1 MRYSKFLLRVSLFL
15 LPVAVLSAQQPGGK
29 PKPRFV
35 DLVEPMVDAAHSRFF
50 YFSSASRPFGM
61 VNLSPDMVL
70 KGTWNT
76 GYRYNEDTIK
86 VFSHIHCW
94 ELSGIPVLPT
104 TGVFKGQ
111 LGPDRYGSSYSHQQ
125 EIARPGYHKVV
136 LKDYGVT
143 AELSST
149 TRVGFHKYTYP
160 QSAAS
165 HILFDFT
172 TMLGSS
178 ETQSA
183 RVKKVSSRSIEGEV
197 TMAATIR
204 RPKPITVYFVT
215 DFDKPFESFN
225 AWQDGKL
232 MGTREEIS
240 GSHNGV
246 YVSFATAANEVRKM
260 KVAISYVSIEEA
272 RKNMQAELPHWDF
285 NRVVRESADEWNQW
299 LSRIEVQGGSHTE
312 QRRFYTDLWHALQ
325 GRRIVSDVSGTYIDN
340 TGPQPRKRQIPLGSN
355 GKPKF
360 NEYNSDSFWGA
371 QWSLNTLWHLV
382 YPEVTESF
390 INSLLLMY
398 DDGGL
403 IPRGPSGG
411 NYTYVMTGAAT
422 TPFIVSAYL
431 KGIRGFDIAKAYE
444 GMRKDHFPG
453 GMMSKVGYEHT
464 TFKGG
469 GIEEYMELGYVPY
482 PLSKIKYG
490 FHMDGSTQTL
500 EYAYQD
506 YALAQM
512 AKVLGKKEDY
522 ALFSKRALNYKN
534 VFNKDTGWMWT
545 RNREGKW
552 NQPIDILQ
560 YEHGF
565 EEGNA
570 AQYTW
575 WVPHDVKGLIDMMG
589 GEEIFTHKLNR
600 SFLEA
605 RKHSFV
611 SGKSENPTDQELL
624 RRVYINY
631 GNQPCMQTPF
641 LFNYAGKPWL
651 TQYWTRQLIDSV
663 YSGISPQK
671 GYSGDEDQGLMGSL
685 AVLLKIGLFSTNG
698 GTSEKPFYEISSP
711 IFTKITLKLNSHYY
725 PGKEF
730 VIEARNNAKGNVYIQ
745 KASLNGKAWNQP
757 WFLHETLVKGGKL
770 VLDMGAAPNQ
780 LWGSDLAKAPPSMT
794 GAN

>member
-1 MRYSKFLLRVSLFL
+1 MRCSKIALLVSLFL
-15 LPVAVLSAQQPGGK
+15 LQGAVSSAQGVSK

-111 LGPDRYGSSYSHQQ
+111 LGPDNYGSSYSHQQ

-160 QSAAS
+160 KSSAS

-183 RVKKVSSRSIEGEV
+183 RVKKISNQSIEGEV

-225 AWQDGKL
+225 GWQDGKL
-232 MGTREEIS
+232 TGVQEQVS

-246 YVSFATAANEVRKM
+246 YVSFATTANEVRQM

-285 NRVVRESADEWNQW
+285 NRIVKESSNEWNEW
-299 LSRIEVQGGSHTE
+299 LSRIQVEGGTLTE

-325 GRRIVSDVSGTYIDN
+325 GRRIVSDASGTYIDN
-340 TGPQPRKRQIPLGSN
+340 TGTQPRKRQVPLGAN

-490 FHMDGSTQTL
+490 FHMDGATQTL

-522 ALFSKRALNYKN
+522 ELFSKRALNYQN

-575 WVPHDVKGLIDMMG
+575 WVPHDVKGLINMMG
-589 GEEIFTHKLNR
+589 GAEVFANKLNR

-605 RKHSFV
+605 RTHSFV
-611 SGKSENPTDQELL
+611 SGKSENPTNQELL

-711 IFTKITLKLNSHYY
+711 VFNKITIKLDPRYY

-730 VIEARNNAKGNVYIQ
+730 VIVARNNAPGNVYIR
-745 KASLNGKAWNQP
+745 KASLNGISWNQP
-757 WFLHETLVKGGKL
+757 WFLHDTLVKGGKL
-770 VLDMGAAPNQ
+770 VLDMDARPNE
-780 LWGSDLAKAPPSMT
+780 LWGSDLSKAPPSMS
-794 GAN
+794 GSK